1 MTRPG
6 LLVLAGGLTG
16 GLLGRTMS
24 RNRGSVIV
32 GMALGA
38 LAGAAGDYMSAL
50 RQHRALRQ
58 QATDEAAVSEMA
70 GYLCQHLSEEVTAYL
85 SGLSETETVRAW
97 ARRGTLVPDPE
108 QLSRLEVAYG
118 AALCLVPVCK
128 DEMTRTWFFGM
139 NRSLREKAPAYVLR
153 HWSSAERAA
162 VLSAA
167 QQFAEI

>member
-1 MTRPG
+1 
-6 LLVLAGGLTG
+6 
-16 GLLGRTMS
+16 MS
-24 RNRGSVIV
+24 V
-32 GMALGA
+32 
-38 LAGAAGDYMSAL
+38 L
-50 RQHRALRQ
+50 RQHR
-58 QATDEAAVSEMA
+58 QAIAESAVSEMA

-85 SGLSETETVRAW
+85 SGLNETETVRAW
-97 ARRGTLVPDPE
+97 TRGALVPDPE

-153 HWSSAERAA
+153 HWSSEERAA